1 MGRKHK
7 QIFARHR
14 PFPVPDFHPL
24 EPRRLFASISNVFT
38 DFFTGLRTVNVDG
51 EGSDEIWRIDHN
63 GNGRVVIDGPV
74 DATRLNVQ
82 QLNVRTNGGID
93 TVRYNL
99 TADNVAAFNLDINT
113 GDDNGISIAGPDDTV
128 TINLNGNINRSL
140 KINVQTKSHTDRITV
155 SADHDNLPDGV
166 RIASGRTLDL
176 NLQTGD
182 NNDTIDVS
190 YLGDMDGNLK
200 IFAAGDGGG
209 GIFNGNDLISALV
222 IMTGDSGHITGSGAI
237 GTFDMKLEGNGGTDT
252 FSARVADQSGGNVTF
267 TQSLVTSGALLGS
280 TAFPPEDKVT
290 HTANVQVQGFQPN
303 AAHDTTVVA
312 PAFANRKVTSPIRRG
327 SRATLSGIIT
337 EPDPGDTFFL
347 DVNWGDGTKTETFR
361 FAAGTFISGET
372 LAKVTHRYKHV
383 GKYHI
388 RLTWRDQ
395 SGLSNTDNSLV
406 VKVLPRVHPHKR
418 DHYHKRDLQDD

>member
-1 MGRKHK
+1 M
-7 QIFARHR
+7 
-14 PFPVPDFHPL
+14 
-24 EPRRLFASISNVFT
+24 LFASISNVFT

-209 GIFNGNDLISALV
+209 GIFNGNDLISTLV

>member
-1 MGRKHK
+1 VGRKQK
-7 QIFARHR
+7 QNFARCR
-14 PFPVPDFHPL
+14 QFPLIHPL
-24 EPRRLFASISNVFT
+24 EPRTLFASISNVFT

-74 DATRLNVQ
+74 DAIRLNVQ

-113 GDDNGISIAGPDDTV
+113 GDDNGANIAGTDDTV

-140 KINVQTKSHTDRITV
+140 KINVQTKSFNDRITV
-155 SADHDNLPDGV
+155 SADHDNLTNGV

-190 YLGDMDGNLK
+190 YLGDMDGHLK

-222 IMTGDSGHITGSGAI
+222 IMTSDSGHITGSGAI
-237 GTFDMKLEGNGGTDT
+237 GSFDMKLEGNGGTDT

-280 TAFPPEDKVT
+280 TVFPPEDKVT
-290 HTANVQVQGFQPN
+290 HTANVSVQGFQPD

-312 PAFANRKVTSPIRRG
+312 PAFANRKITSPIRRG
-327 SRATLSGIIT
+327 SAATLSGIIT

-347 DVNWGDGTKTETFR
+347 DVNWGDGTKTQTFT
-361 FAAGTFISGET
+361 FAPGTFISGQT
-372 LAKVTHRYKHV
+372 LAEVTHRYKHV

-406 VKVLPRVHPHKR
+406 VKVLPRLHPHKR
-418 DHYHKRDLQDD
+418 DHHHKRDSQDD

>member
-1 MGRKHK
+1 VGRKQK
-7 QIFARHR
+7 QNFARCR
-14 PFPVPDFHPL
+14 QFPLIHPL
-24 EPRRLFASISNVFT
+24 EPRTLFASISNVFT

-74 DATRLNVQ
+74 DAIRLNVQ

-113 GDDNGISIAGPDDTV
+113 GDDNGANIAGTDDTV

-140 KINVQTKSHTDRITV
+140 KINVQTKSFNDRITV
-155 SADHDNLPDGV
+155 SADHDNLTNGV

-190 YLGDMDGNLK
+190 YLGDMDGHLK

-237 GTFDMKLEGNGGTDT
+237 GSFDMKLEGNGGTDT

-280 TAFPPEDKVT
+280 TVFPPEDKVT
-290 HTANVQVQGFQPN
+290 HTANVSVQGFQPD

-312 PAFANRKVTSPIRRG
+312 PAFANRKITSPIRRG
-327 SRATLSGIIT
+327 SAATLSGIIT

-347 DVNWGDGTKTETFR
+347 DVNWGDGTKTQTFT
-361 FAAGTFISGET
+361 FAPGTFVSGQT
-372 LAKVTHRYKHV
+372 LAEVTHRYKHV

-406 VKVLPRVHPHKR
+406 VKVLPRLHPHKR
-418 DHYHKRDLQDD
+418 DHHHKRDSQDD

>member
-1 MGRKHK
+1 VGRKRK
-7 QIFARHR
+7 ENFARR
-14 PFPVPDFHPL
+14 GQFPLVQQL
-24 EPRRLFASISNVFT
+24 ESRTLFASISNVFT

>member
-1 MGRKHK
+1 
-7 QIFARHR
+7 
-14 PFPVPDFHPL
+14 VPPLFHPL
-24 EPRRLFASISNVFT
+24 EPRTLFASISNVFT
-38 DFFTGLRTVNVDG
+38 DFFTGLRTVNIDG
-51 EGSDEIWRIDHN
+51 TGSDETWRIDHN
-63 GNGRVVIDGPV
+63 GNGRIVIDGPV
-74 DATRLNVQ
+74 DAVRTSVQ

-99 TADNVAAFNLDINT
+99 NADNVAAFNLDINT
-113 GDDNGISIAGPDDTV
+113 GDDNGVSIAGPDDTV

-155 SADHDNLPDGV
+155 SADHDNLPNGV

-182 NNDTIDVS
+182 QNDTIDVS
-190 YLGDMDGNLK
+190 YLGDMDGKLK

-237 GTFDMKLEGNGGTDT
+237 GSLDLRLDGNGGTDT
-252 FSARVADQSGGNVTF
+252 FSALVADQSGGNVTL
-267 TQSLVTSGALLGS
+267 TQSLVTSGAGLGS
-280 TAFPPEDKVT
+280 TVFQPEDKVT

-303 AAHDTTVVA
+303 AAHDTTVAA
-312 PAFANRKVTSPIRRG
+312 PAFLNRKVTSPIRRG
-327 SRATLSGIIT
+327 AEATLSGIIT

-347 DVNWGDGTKTETFR
+347 DINWGDGTKTQTFT
-361 FAAGTFISGET
+361 FAPGTFISGET
-372 LAKVTHRYKHV
+372 LAKVTHRYKRA

-388 RLTWRDQ
+388 KLTWRDQ
-395 SGLSNTDNSLV
+395 SGLSNTDNTLV
-406 VKVLPRVHPHKR
+406 VKVLPARAFHHAKKHHKKDR
-418 DHYHKRDLQDD
+418 DRDE